1 MLEKMKTLWA
11 VFQAGKSV
19 ADPAKWKLHQVS
31 ANAIAALLFA
41 VVQLGRAFGY
51 DFGIDMQTCAD
62 IAIGI
67 LAIANVGLTVAT
79 TKHIGLPSGAVR
91 ETEQTV
97 QSVQSANISVDTLDE
112 SAPVQDVNETNAGQ
126 PTTGTIDEATR
137 RRAIEWVRFHTAVKP
152 SIDNSNG
159 LASDA

>member
-1 MLEKMKTLWA
+1 MLNLTKMKAVWE

-19 ADPAKWKLHQVS
+19 ADPKAWKMHQVS

-41 VVQLGRAFGY
+41 IVQLAKACGY

-79 TKHIGLPSGAVR
+79 TKHIGLPATTVR
-91 ETEQTV
+91 EAEQTLPSPE
-97 QSVQSANISVDTLDE
+97 QPAKEE
-112 SAPVQDVNETNAGQ
+112 SAPVQVEDAPPVQRGSVHSSIDDDVRA
-126 PTTGTIDEATR
+126 
-137 RRAIEWVRFHTAVKP
+137 RAIQWAREHSAT
-152 SIDNSNG
+152 NG
-159 LASDA
+159 LANDA